1 MESMRKF
8 NVFIVL
14 VKETN
19 YATEKSLKHSKRP
32 VRLQVAQFKK
42 SVIIFYIEI

>member
-19 YATEKSLKHSKRP
+19 YATEKSLNIPKDLSDYK
-32 VRLQVAQFKK
+32 
-42 SVIIFYIEI
+42 